1 MKHYIIVKLNGQGK
15 EQKDLTARIREL
27 FLRSTAI
34 EGVHRVSVHTS
45 VIDLPN
51 RYDLMIC
58 VEMEREALGPF
69 DASDIH
75 REWKDKYAGYLE
87 TKAIFDC
94 D

>member
-1 MKHYIIVKLNGQGK
+1 MRHYIIVKLNGQGK
-15 EQKDLTARIREL
+15 EQRDLTERIRAL
-27 FLRSTAI
+27 FSRSTAI
-34 EGVHRVSVHTS
+34 EGVHRVSVDTS

-58 VEMEREALGPF
+58 VEMEREALGLF

-75 REWKDKYAGYLE
+75 REWKETYGGYLE

-94 D
+94 E

>member
-27 FLRSTAI
+27 FSRSTAI

-75 REWKDKYAGYLE
+75 REWKAEYAGYLE